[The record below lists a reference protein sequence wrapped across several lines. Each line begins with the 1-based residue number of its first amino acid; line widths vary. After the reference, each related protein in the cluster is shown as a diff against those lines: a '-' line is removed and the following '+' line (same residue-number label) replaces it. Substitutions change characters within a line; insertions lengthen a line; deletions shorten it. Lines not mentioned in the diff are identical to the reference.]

1 MRRDASSELQDFKG
15 GSLFLQAASKGGLVY
30 RKDRKK
36 LAHPIQSKCSFD
48 IVRIV
53 ALLFNGSKKE
63 NQGAVV
69 IVFTRTAPQAASVA
83 AAKDFPARAAPS
95 CALIGL
101 PVTAL
106 VCSNGNQGQLV
117 FCKQHGAA
125 IKEKLQKSPRL
136 AKEGSLSAT
145 DHHAVS
151 ETQHK

>member
-1 MRRDASSELQDFKG
+1 MLLIKCHGLTGISTQQDFIP
-15 GSLFLQAASKGGLVY
+15 Q
-30 RKDRKK
+30 
-36 LAHPIQSKCSFD
+36 IQ
-48 IVRIV
+48 
-53 ALLFNGSKKE
+53 NGRRFIWNYQKE